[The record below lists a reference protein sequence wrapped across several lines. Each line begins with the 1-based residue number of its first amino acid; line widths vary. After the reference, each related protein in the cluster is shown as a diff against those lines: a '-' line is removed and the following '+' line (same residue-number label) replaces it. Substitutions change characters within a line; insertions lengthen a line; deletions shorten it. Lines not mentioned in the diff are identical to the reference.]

1 MEVVVFSIER
11 MIMSEILK
19 RIKEDLKAAMT
30 MEIRIRK
37 GVPDDFIGPQG
48 AAFQYSLVQKTVS
61 RSIISMLPSIGK
73 KAEQAT
79 DDDIIDLLKKYISN
93 EKERLLYTSKTL
105 TEKDVEG
112 LSPSQLKTL
121 VNKKILEME
130 NRVTSLPIIIAKK
143 YLPKQ
148 ATPEDIKEWI
158 KINIDFSQYK
168 NKMQAMKPIMENF
181 RGCDGNMVKE
191 ILLRE
196 F

>member
-1 MEVVVFSIER
+1 MKGI
-11 MIMSEILK
+11 IMSEILK
-19 RIKEDLKAAMT
+19 RIKEDLKTAMT

-37 GVPDDFIGPQG
+37 EGPAHGDLIVSQQ
-48 AAFQYSLVQKTVS
+48 AMFERSLAQKTVS
-61 RSIISMLPSIGK
+61 RSIISMLPTIGK
-73 KAEQAT
+73 KADQTT
-79 DDDIIDLLKKYISN
+79 DDDIIGLLKKYIAN

-130 NRVTSLPIIIAKK
+130 NKITSLPIIIAKR
-143 YLPKQ
+143 YLPKESG
-148 ATPEDIKEWI
+148 PEEIKEWI
-158 KINIDFSQYK
+158 KSNIDFSQYK

-181 RGCDGNMVKE
+181 KGCDGNVVKE
-191 ILLRE
+191 ILLKE